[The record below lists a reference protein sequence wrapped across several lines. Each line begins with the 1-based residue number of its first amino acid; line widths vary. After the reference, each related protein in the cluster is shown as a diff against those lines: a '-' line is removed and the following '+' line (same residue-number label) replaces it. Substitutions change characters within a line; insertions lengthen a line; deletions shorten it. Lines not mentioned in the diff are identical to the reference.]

1 MAEYILPNGV
11 TLHTRVNEFIQHVT
25 ELEVNPRAADY
36 IGALVML
43 EKAWIDNNYRYTPE
57 TEEILATSM
66 IYDKITNT
74 AINQTRFWTNLE
86 PDISPYLCTWVN
98 SMTHN
103 GKAYMALLGTFAHHF
118 YQFNPRTKCCTLG
131 WIVDRI
137 GAGRMI
143 ADFPD
148 IYNLT
153 MDLLV
158 APPIGVDD
166 ASALTNKDVAF
177 DLLNEEE
184 FYTYDNR

>member
-11 TLHTRVNEFIQHVT
+11 TLYTRVNEFIQHVT
-25 ELEVNPRAADY
+25 GLEVNPRAADY
-36 IGALVML
+36 IGALVHL
-43 EKAWIDNNYRYTPE
+43 ERNWIDNDYSHS
-57 TEEILATSM
+57 LADDVALRPCM

-74 AINQTRFWTNLE
+74 AITQSRFWTNLK
-86 PDISPYLCTWVN
+86 PDISPYLCAWVDSMAHN
-98 SMTHN
+98 S
-103 GKAYMALLGTFAHHF
+103 KAYMALLGTFAHHF

-153 MDLLV
+153 MGLLV
-158 APPIGVDD
+158 TPPIGVDD

-177 DLLNEEE
+177 DLLSEEE

>member
-11 TLHTRVNEFIQHVT
+11 TLYTRVNEFIQHVT
-25 ELEVNPRAADY
+25 ELEVNAQAADY
-36 IGALVML
+36 IGALVLL

-86 PDISPYLCTWVN
+86 PDISPYLCAWVN
-98 SMTHN
+98 SMAHN
-103 GKAYMALLGTFAHHF
+103 SKAYMALLGTFAHHF

-158 APPIGVDD
+158 TPPIGVDD

-177 DLLNEEE
+177 DLLSEEE